1 MKKDQK
7 AVNLK
12 TTKPVASTD
21 DLLLDLQRT
30 RADFE
35 NYRKNV
41 ESRVTGARGD
51 GQAEMAKKLLPIIDD
66 IERATAYAPEELAD
80 NEWVKGVV
88 SLNKKMQVA
97 LSEVGIEKINAAAGT
112 KFDPA
117 YHDAVQF
124 NESADGETEVIESE
138 LQPGYVINGE
148 PIRHAMVRV
157 TKA

>member
-7 AVNLK
+7 PANLK
-12 TTKPVASTD
+12 ATKPAVLTD

-41 ESRVTGARGD
+41 ESRVAGARGD
-51 GQAEMAKKLLPIIDD
+51 GQIEMVKQLLPIIDD
-66 IERATAYAPEELAD
+66 IERATAYAPEELAE
-80 NEWVKGVV
+80 NEWVKGVL
-88 SLNKKMQVA
+88 SLNKKIQTA
-97 LSEVGIEKINAAAGT
+97 LSEIGIEKINATPGM
-112 KFDPA
+112 KFDPN

-124 NESADGETEVIESE
+124 DEGADGETEVIESE
-138 LQPGYVINGE
+138 LQSGYAINGE

-157 TKA
+157 IKA